1 MVMTYDGALVMPSSY
16 AVMNEEEMIYVE
28 GGSHNVTLNTDYL
41 KKNYCLAEA
50 GKLLERQMVSGMTQ
64 MQIAKEIYAHAVTKY
79 LFEALPKWVR
89 EMPFARDVYESA
101 ANGAYIA
108 DGGDTA
114 GRQKFYDAVW
124 AVL

>member
-16 AVMNEEEMIYVE
+16 AVMEQEEMTY
-28 GGSHNVTLNTDYL
+28 
-41 KKNYCLAEA
+41 
-50 GKLLERQMVSGMTQ
+50 
-64 MQIAKEIYAHAVTKY
+64 
-79 LFEALPKWVR
+79 
-89 EMPFARDVYESA
+89 ARDVYKSA